1 MTYDDGIVKIYRLEN
16 GAKKGD
22 KPIEKA
28 VYKSSYH
35 FSYEDVGL
43 TRYYSALSAKQQ
55 IECVI
60 GIYLDRSI
68 LTNDIAVMEDGNQY
82 RIQFVQHPMDEEDE
96 MRYTRL
102 TLERINDRYVIE

>member
-1 MTYDDGIVKIYRLEN
+1 MTYDDGIVEIYRLEN
-16 GAKKGD
+16 GAEKGD

-35 FSYEDVGL
+35 FCYEDVGF

-68 LTNDIAVMEDGNQY
+68 KTNDIAITEDGVQY
-82 RIQFVQHPMDEEDE
+82 RIQFVQHPMDQEDE

-102 TLERINDRYVIE
+102 TLERINDKYDIE